1 MFEWPFLQWYSENVE
16 IVPSRISKFG
26 QILFVGP
33 KLKKIQSHN
42 FCPSQFFF
50 CGTNELLVIARSLL
64 LFKYWIFPF

>member
-42 FCPSQFFF
+42 FCPSLSFFVAQMSYW
-50 CGTNELLVIARSLL
+50 LLPVLYFYLNI
-64 LFKYWIFPF
+64 